1 MTQRDSRGRFV
12 GSGGS
17 TGGVKETGK
26 GVPAAMPKEIVITVG
41 VHDDDGAAQHNG
53 AEGLTVADVATF
65 HEFGTRTVPQRSFIR
80 GWFDENQE
88 FVAETLRKQF
98 AAVAE
103 GKRDAETAAE
113 RCALAF
119 EGGIKQR
126 ISRGIPPALSP
137 TTIARKGSS
146 VPLIDTGQ
154 LRNAIR
160 GKAEI
165 K

>member
-1 MTQRDSRGRFV
+1 MA
-12 GSGGS
+12 
-17 TGGVKETGK
+17 GGVKETGK
-26 GVPAAMPKEIVITVG
+26 GLPAAMPKEITITVG
-41 VHDDDGAAQHNG
+41 VHSDDAAASHGDGI
-53 AEGLTVADVATF
+53 TVGDVATW

-88 FVAETLRKQF
+88 FIAETLRKQF

-103 GKRDAETAAE
+103 GKRDAETAVE

-160 GKAEI
+160 GKAEV

>member
-1 MTQRDSRGRFV
+1 MA
-12 GSGGS
+12 
-17 TGGVKETGK
+17 GGVKETGRLL
-26 GVPAAMPKEIVITVG
+26 PAVMPKEIVITVG

-65 HEFGTRTVPQRSFIR
+65 QEFGTRTVPQRSFIR

-88 FVAETLRKQF
+88 FIAETLRKQF

-126 ISRGIPPALSP
+126 ISRGIPPPNAPS
-137 TTIARKGSS
+137 TIAAKGSS
-146 VPLIDTGQ
+146 TPLINRGQ

-160 GKAEI
+160 GKAEV